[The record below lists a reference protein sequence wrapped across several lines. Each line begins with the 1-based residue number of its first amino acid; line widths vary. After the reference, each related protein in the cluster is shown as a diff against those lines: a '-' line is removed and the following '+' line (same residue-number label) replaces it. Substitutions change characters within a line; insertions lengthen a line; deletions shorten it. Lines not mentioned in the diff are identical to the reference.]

1 MPGVFS
7 ESAENTFSAIA
18 GETSRTSRML
28 SESLEVREYQK
39 KIAEVATA
47 TNTLVV
53 LPTGLGKTII
63 AILVAAEML
72 TRYPESKVMVLAPTR
87 PLVLQHLRAFSA
99 ELKLPEGS
107 MTALTGTVDPGEREY
122 LWIKSRVIFATPQTV
137 YNDVRHGRVS
147 LHDVVLA
154 VFDEAHRSVKDY
166 TYTKLATAYRESAVR
181 PLIMGLTASPGA
193 SKEKV
198 NEIKRNLF
206 IEVVEA
212 RSEES
217 DDVKG
222 YVEKTNVE
230 TIRVRVPDEYYE
242 TTLRLRE
249 LYNDKVKKLLNGGFL
264 RTNRV
269 SKKALLEARIAISAR
284 LKSAQA
290 SGGQKGYIFGAI
302 MNQAQAVAILHA
314 LEMIETQGA
323 PPLLRYLEKIQERPE
338 KGKAISSLVR
348 DPKWLKVREGAEK
361 LSGVPHPKIA
371 VMLSTVKEQLRRKP
385 DSRVI
390 VFTQYRD
397 TIEDI
402 VRALDRE
409 GLSARRF
416 VGQSDREG
424 SKGMDQQL
432 QTETLDLFRK
442 GEFRVLVSSSIGEEG
457 LHVPDVDLVVFYEA
471 VPSEIRYIQRRG
483 RTGRTTEGRVVILLA
498 EGTVDESYYYTT
510 LMKERRMKE
519 LVSESSQKPVRRRV
533 RNPTLMDFVA

>member
-1 MPGVFS
+1 
-7 ESAENTFSAIA
+7 
-18 GETSRTSRML
+18 ML
-28 SESLEVREYQK
+28 SSGFEAREYQK
-39 KIAEVATA
+39 RIAEVAA
-47 TNTLVV
+47 STNTLVV

-63 AILVAAEML
+63 AIIVAAEL
-72 TRYPESKVMVLAPTR
+72 LRKHPESKVMVLAPTR
-87 PLVLQHLRAFSA
+87 PLVLQHLRAFGA
-99 ELKLPEGS
+99 ELRLPEGS
-107 MTALTGTVDPGEREY
+107 MAALTGTVDPGERE
-122 LWIKSRVIFATPQTV
+122 LIWMKSKVIFATPQTV

-147 LHDVVLA
+147 LRDVVLA

-166 TYTKLATAYRESAVR
+166 TYTKLAMAYRETAER

-193 SKEKV
+193 SKEKI

-217 DDVKG
+217 EDVKG
-222 YVEKTNVE
+222 YVEKTNIE

-249 LYNDKVKKLLNGGFL
+249 LYNEKVKKLLSGGFL
-264 RTNRV
+264 RSNRV
-269 SKKALLEARIAISAR
+269 SKKALLEARSVISAR
-284 LKSAQA
+284 LRSAQA

-302 MNQAQAVAILHA
+302 INQAQAVAILHA

-323 PPLLRYLEKIQERPE
+323 PPLLRYLEKMRERPD

-348 DPKWLKVREGAEK
+348 DPKWLRVEEEAKRLAAI
-361 LSGVPHPKIA
+361 PHPKIS
-371 VMLSTVKEQLRRKP
+371 VMLDVVKIQLRRKG

-402 VRALDRE
+402 VRALEKE
-409 GLSARRF
+409 GVSARRF

-424 SKGMDQQL
+424 SRGMDQQT
-432 QTETLDLFRK
+432 QTRTLDLFRR
-442 GEFRVLVSSSIGEEG
+442 GEFKVLVSSSIGEEG

-498 EGTVDESYYYTT
+498 EGTVDESYYYST
-510 LMKERRMKE
+510 LFKESRMRE
-519 LVSESSQKPVRRRV
+519 LVKQTNQKASRRREK
-533 RNPTLMDFVA
+533 NPTLMDFVG

>member
-1 MPGVFS
+1 
-7 ESAENTFSAIA
+7 
-18 GETSRTSRML
+18 ML
-28 SESLEVREYQK
+28 SSGFEAREYQK
-39 KIAEVATA
+39 KIAEVATS

-63 AILVAAEML
+63 AIMVAAEML
-72 TRYPESKVMVLAPTR
+72 RRYPDSKVMVLAPTR
-87 PLVLQHLRAFSA
+87 PLVLQHLRAFGNDL
-99 ELKLPEGS
+99 EVPEGS
-107 MTALTGTVDPGEREY
+107 MAALTGTVDPGEREVI
-122 LWIKSRVIFATPQTV
+122 WMKSKLIFATPQTI
-137 YNDVRHGRVS
+137 YNDVSHGRIT
-147 LHDVVLA
+147 LNDVVLA

-166 TYTKLATAYRESAVR
+166 TYTKLATVYRETANR

-193 SKEKV
+193 SKEKI

-206 IEVVEA
+206 IEAVEA

-217 DDVKG
+217 DDVKA

-242 TTLRLRE
+242 TNLRLRE

-264 RTNRV
+264 RSNRV

-284 LKSAQA
+284 LRSAQA

-302 MNQAQAVAILHA
+302 INQAQAVAILHA

-323 PPLLRYLEKIQERPE
+323 PTLIRYLEKMRERPD
-338 KGKAISSLVR
+338 KGKAISSLLR
-348 DPKWLKVREGAEK
+348 DPKWLKVEEEANK
-361 LSGVPHPKIA
+361 LAPIPHPKVG
-371 VMLSTVKEQLRRKP
+371 VMLDVVKKQLAAKP

-402 VRALDRE
+402 VRALDKE
-409 GLSARRF
+409 SLSARRF

-424 SKGMDQQL
+424 SKGMDQQT
-432 QTETLDLFRK
+432 QTRTLDLFRK
-442 GEFRVLVSSSIGEEG
+442 GEFKVLVSSSIGEEG

-498 EGTVDESYYYTT
+498 EGTVDESYYYSS
-510 LMKERRMKE
+510 LFKESRMRE
-519 LVSESSQKPVRRRV
+519 LVKQTNQKPSRRREK
-533 RNPTLMDFVA
+533 NPTLMDFVG

>member
-1 MPGVFS
+1 
-7 ESAENTFSAIA
+7 
-18 GETSRTSRML
+18 ML
-28 SESLEVREYQK
+28 SAGIEAREYQR
-39 KIAEVATA
+39 KIAEVATS

-63 AILVAAEML
+63 AIMVAAEML
-72 TRYPESKVMVLAPTR
+72 RRYPDSKVMVLAPTR
-87 PLVLQHLRAFSA
+87 PLVLQHLRSFRAQLS
-99 ELKLPEGS
+99 LPEGA
-107 MTALTGTVDPGEREY
+107 MAALTGTVDPGERE
-122 LWIKSRVIFATPQTV
+122 LIWMKSKVIFATPQTV
-137 YNDVRHGRVS
+137 YNDVSHGRIS
-147 LHDVVLA
+147 LREVVLG

-166 TYTKLATAYRESAVR
+166 TYTKLATVYRDSAER

-206 IEVVEA
+206 IEAVEA

-217 DDVKG
+217 EDVKE
-222 YVEKTNVE
+222 YVEKTNIE
-230 TIRVRVPDEYYE
+230 TIRVKVPDEYYE

-249 LYNDKVKKLLNGGFL
+249 MYNEKVKKLLNGGFL
-264 RTNRV
+264 RSNRV

-284 LKSAQA
+284 LRAAQA

-302 MNQAQAVAILHA
+302 INQAQAVAILHA

-323 PPLLRYLEKIQERPE
+323 PPLLRYLEKLQTRPE

-348 DPKWLKVREGAEK
+348 DPKWLKLQEEAAK
-361 LSGVPHPKIA
+361 LAAFPHPKMQA
-371 VMLSTVKEQLRRKP
+371 MLSVVSAQLAKKP

-402 VRALDRE
+402 VRE
-409 GLSARRF
+409 LSRGGITSRRF

-424 SKGMDQQL
+424 SKGMDQQSQTKTL
-432 QTETLDLFRK
+432 QQFGE
-442 GEFRVLVSSSIGEEG
+442 GEFKVLVSSSIGEEG
-457 LHVPDVDLVVFYEA
+457 LHVPAVDLVVFYEA

-498 EGTVDESYYYTT
+498 EGTVDEPYYYST
-510 LMKERRMKE
+510 LFKESRMKE
-519 LVSESSQKPVRRRV
+519 LVSQSDKKPRRRTK
-533 RNPTLMDFVA
+533 NPTLMDFVG

>member
-1 MPGVFS
+1 
-7 ESAENTFSAIA
+7 
-18 GETSRTSRML
+18 ML
-28 SESLEVREYQK
+28 SSGFVAREYQK
-39 KIAEVATA
+39 KIAQVAA
-47 TNTLVV
+47 RTNTLVV
-53 LPTGLGKTII
+53 LPTGLGKTVI
-63 AILVAAEML
+63 AIMVAADLLEKSSN
-72 TRYPESKVMVLAPTR
+72 SKVMILAPTK
-87 PLVLQHLRAFSA
+87 PLVLQHLRAFRDGTS
-99 ELKLPEGS
+99 LPESS
-107 MTALTGTVDPGEREY
+107 MAALTGTIDPGEREL
-122 LWIKSRVIFATPQTV
+122 LWTKSRVIFATPQTV
-137 YNDVRHGRVS
+137 YNDVRHGRIS
-147 LHDVVLA
+147 LRDVALA

-166 TYTKLATAYRESAVR
+166 TYTKLAAAYKEAAAN

-206 IEVVEA
+206 IAAVEA

-217 DDVKG
+217 EDVKE
-222 YVEKTNVE
+222 YVERTNVE
-230 TIRVRVPDEYYE
+230 TIKVRVPDEYYE

-264 RTNRV
+264 RSNRV

-284 LKSAQA
+284 LKSAQLN
-290 SGGQKGYIFGAI
+290 GGQKGYIFGAI

-323 PPLLRYLEKIQERPE
+323 PPLLRYLEKVQERPD
-338 KGKAISSLVR
+338 KGKAILSLVR
-348 DPKWLKVREGAEK
+348 DPRWLRVQEEAAK
-361 LSGVPHPKIA
+361 LASVPHPKISVA
-371 VMLSTVKEQLRRKP
+371 VSVVRQQLRTKP
-385 DSRVI
+385 DSKVI

-402 VRALDRE
+402 VKALE
-409 GLSARRF
+409 GEGVPSKRF

-432 QTETLDLFRK
+432 QSETLDRFRK
-442 GEFRVLVSSSIGEEG
+442 GEFKVLVSSSIGEEG

-498 EGTVDESYYYTT
+498 EGTVDESYYYST
-510 LMKERRMKE
+510 LLKESRMRE
-519 LVSESSQKPVRRRV
+519 LVNETGNRPTRRREK
-533 RNPTLMDFVA
+533 NPTLMDFT